1 MSELTNSID
10 QLAKQCCNK
19 MLHLERAEFFR
30 YQAQVRQMGKCC
42 KKKYEVGKRYYK
54 GNRKGE
60 LRDIFEVDGPTFNQL
75 WDKMYA
81 YAAVAVTNSHL
92 STDREDLENIVS
104 DIKTQAFYVLRY
116 FGGAPYGK
124 RFSDV
129 FRTIVLN
136 QLTTESRRRGRTSK
150 YGTGDSTRTLFS
162 SQSIF
167 APIGSNEEGEITLE
181 GILPDSHLINTI
193 DLHLDIPQNLRKPVE
208 LLLGGLSV
216 AEVARRKGYKTPAG
230 IQKFRSILKEQLGP
244 ILLPQTNL

>member
-1 MSELTNSID
+1 MELKQSID
-10 QLAKQCCNK
+10 SLAVLCCKKKNS
-19 MLHLERAEFFR
+19 LQRNEFFK
-30 YQAQVRQMGKCC
+30 YQEDLRAKNKCV

-54 GNRKGE
+54 GKRKGQ

-75 WDKMYA
+75 WQKMYP
-81 YAAVAVTNSHL
+81 YAAVSVTNSHL
-92 STDREDLENIVS
+92 FTDREDLECMVS
-104 DIKTQAFYVLRY
+104 DIKTQTFYVLRF
-116 FGGAPYGK
+116 FGGTPYGK

-129 FRTIVLN
+129 YRTIVLN

-162 SQSIF
+162 SQSLF
-167 APIGSNEEGEITLE
+167 APLGNNEEGEVTLE
-181 GILPDSHLINTI
+181 GLLPNNHLVNTI

-216 AEVARRKGYKTPAG
+216 AEVARRRGYRKPAG
-230 IQKFRSILKEQLGP
+230 IQKFRSMLKEQLGP